1 MEEDEEIQEYYS
13 MSLKYLQAAVGS
25 LSNELYEPAMAN
37 GIHALELAMKAA
49 LHLVVEGTIKT
60 HNVGGLFAK
69 HFRER
74 LGEEICRSANLI
86 LTKYD
91 LPRYP
96 GQRPLEGNEV
106 RSDINL
112 IEKMIMEHIRG
123 IIKGEASRH
132 E

>member
-1 MEEDEEIQEYYS
+1 MEEDEEVQEYYS

-25 LSNELYEPAMAN
+25 LSDELYEPAMAN

-60 HNVGGLFAK
+60 HNIGGLFGK

-86 LTKYD
+86 LTKYN

-96 GQRPLEGNEV
+96 GQRPLEESEV
-106 RSDINL
+106 RSDIDFIERL
-112 IEKMIMEHIRG
+112 IEEHIRG
-123 IIKGEASRH
+123 IIKGRGFTS
-132 E
+132 

>member
-1 MEEDEEIQEYYS
+1 MEEDEEVQEYYS

-60 HNVGGLFAK
+60 HNIGGLFGK

-74 LGEEICRSANLI
+74 LGEEMCRSANLI
-86 LTKYD
+86 LTKYN

-96 GQRPLEGNEV
+96 DQRSLEESEV
-106 RSDINL
+106 RSDIDFIERL
-112 IEKMIMEHIRG
+112 IEEHIRG
-123 IIKGEASRH
+123 IIKG
-132 E
+132 

>member
-1 MEEDEEIQEYYS
+1 MEEDEEVQEYYS

-49 LHLVVEGTIKT
+49 PHLVVEGTIKT
-60 HNVGGLFAK
+60 HNIGGLFGK

-86 LTKYD
+86 LTKYN

-96 GQRPLEGNEV
+96 GQRSLEESEV
-106 RSDINL
+106 RSDIDFIERL
-112 IEKMIMEHIRG
+112 IEEHIRG
-123 IIKGEASRH
+123 IIKG
-132 E
+132 

>member
-1 MEEDEEIQEYYS
+1 MEGDEEVQEYYS
-13 MSLKYLQAAVGS
+13 MSLKYLQAGLGN
-25 LSNELYEPAMAN
+25 LSNDLYEPAMAN

-49 LHLVVEGTIKT
+49 LCLVVKGPIKT
-60 HNVGGLFAK
+60 HNIGGLFGK

-86 LTKYD
+86 LTKYN

-96 GQRPLEGNEV
+96 GQRPLEESEV
-106 RSDINL
+106 RSDIDLIRRL
-112 IEKMIMEHIRG
+112 IEEHIRG
-123 IIKGEASRH
+123 IIAGEASRR

>member
-1 MEEDEEIQEYYS
+1 MEEDEEVQEYYS

-37 GIHALELAMKAA
+37 GIHAPELAMKAA

-60 HNVGGLFAK
+60 HNIGGLFGK

-86 LTKYD
+86 LTKYN

-96 GQRPLEGNEV
+96 GQRSLEESEV
-106 RSDINL
+106 RSDIDFIERL
-112 IEKMIMEHIRG
+112 IEEHIRG
-123 IIKGEASRH
+123 IIEG
-132 E
+132 

>member
-1 MEEDEEIQEYYS
+1 MEEDEEVQEYYS

-60 HNVGGLFAK
+60 HNIGGLFGK

-74 LGEEICRSANLI
+74 LGEEMCRSANLI
-86 LTKYD
+86 LTKYN

-96 GQRPLEGNEV
+96 GQRSLEESEG
-106 RSDINL
+106 RSDIDFIERL
-112 IEKMIMEHIRG
+112 IEEHIRG
-123 IIKGEASRH
+123 IIKG
-132 E
+132 

>member
-1 MEEDEEIQEYYS
+1 MEGDEEIQEYYS

-25 LSNELYEPAMAN
+25 LSDELYEPAMAN

-49 LHLVVEGTIKT
+49 LHLVMEGTIKT
-60 HNVGGLFAK
+60 HNIGGLFGK

-86 LTKYD
+86 LTKYN

-96 GQRPLEGNEV
+96 GQRPLEESEV
-106 RSDINL
+106 RSDVDLIKRL
-112 IEKMIMEHIRG
+112 IEEHIRG
-123 IIKGEASRH
+123 IITDEASRH